1 MLANFAKAMPSHN
14 FDANVDSSY
23 LITFTNIDH
32 ILLLS
37 GVTMAKVYKIVD
49 PLQPETSRQG
59 LQTDWSKC
67 ILCQEDT
74 SEVLRCPAES
84 KLPTKGAGYKT
95 IAELLVGFDRIGCL
109 PASINPSRLDE
120 GNGIEE
126 TLQRHKAKWHDSCR
140 LLYNRTKLQR
150 AEKRKKPPEDAA
162 DDSAHSS
169 KKFTRKNAGEKIASA
184 ELCFFCDKPAA
195 DGASWTRKASTF
207 GLDINVRKAAM
218 KLQDQ
223 TLLAKLSSGDLI
235 AQEAKYHQPCLLSL
249 YNRARG
255 TKTTEESGVNNMNT
269 ALAFA
274 ELVSYIE
281 DTRMDSTI
289 APIFKLSVLVRLY
302 TTRLEQLGTDV
313 TGRVH
318 STDLKKRILAYF
330 PDMEAH
336 KQGRDVVLISNEDV
350 AAAMRKSCE
359 HDLDGDA
366 VHLVRA
372 ANIVRRDM
380 LNMENQFCGSFEP
393 NSQEDSVPQSLLALV
408 AMVLNGA
415 NITAQSSSSITQPV
429 LTISQLL
436 MSNSTVRRQKN
447 EQASCPTRRTQGRET
462 PLPIYL
468 GVMLHT
474 KTRKRELVDRL
485 YDLGLSI
492 HYDRVLA
499 ISTELGDKIC
509 HYYKM
514 EKAVCPP
521 ELQGGLFTTAAV
533 DNIDHN
539 PSSTSAHDSFHGTG
553 ISLFQHP
560 DNDFC
565 GTSRAVAHTHR
576 DAAGAKNMSASLP
589 ETYTNVPPVALPRQ
603 DPPVPKQE
611 GPNRRDCQLIPQAL
625 RKEHR

>member
-1 MLANFAKAMPSHN
+1 
-14 FDANVDSSY
+14 
-23 LITFTNIDH
+23 
-32 ILLLS
+32 
-37 GVTMAKVYKIVD
+37 MAKHYKILD
-49 PLQPETSRQG
+49 PVQPETSRQG

-74 SEVLRCPAES
+74 SEVLRRPAES
-84 KLPTKGAGYKT
+84 KHATKGAGYKT

-109 PASINPSRLDE
+109 PTSINPSRLDD

-150 AEKRKKPPEDAA
+150 AEKRKKPPDVA
-162 DDSAHSS
+162 DDSAHTS
-169 KKFTRKNAGEKIASA
+169 KKLTRKNAGEQMATSQS
-184 ELCFFCDKPAA
+184 CFFCDKPAA

-255 TKTTEESGVNNMNT
+255 TKAPEESGVDNMNN

-289 APIFKLSVLVRLY
+289 APIFKLIDLVHLY
-302 TTRLEQLGTDV
+302 TTRLKQLGTDV

-318 STDLKKRILAYF
+318 STDLKRRILAYF

-336 KQGRDVVLISNEDV
+336 KQGRHVILISNKDV
-350 AAAMRKSCE
+350 AAAMMKSCE

-366 VHLVRA
+366 VHLARA
-372 ANIVRRDM
+372 AKIVRRDM

-393 NSQEDSVPQSLLALV
+393 NSQEESVPKSLLALV

-415 NITAQSSSSITQPV
+415 SIEAQSSSSITQPV

-468 GVMLHT
+468 GVLVHT

-499 ISTELGDKIC
+499 ISTELGNNIC

-514 EKAVCPP
+514 MNAVCPP
-521 ELQGGLFTTAAV
+521 ELKGGLFTTAAV

-539 PSSTSAHDSFHGTG
+539 PSSTTAHDSFHGTG
-553 ISLFQHP
+553 ISLFQP
-560 DNDFC
+560 TDNDSC
-565 GTSRAVAHTHR
+565 GTSRAVAYTHR
-576 DAAGAKNMSASLP
+576 DVSSAKNKSASLP
-589 ETYTNVPPVALPRQ
+589 ETYTNVPPVALPRK
-603 DPPVPKQE
+603 DPPVPKHE
-611 GPNRRDCQLIPQAL
+611 GPNRTNCQLIPQAL
-625 RKEHR
+625 QKEYRYVSYHSLNIIPFYLQIKHILTRIIYIQYIYRIT